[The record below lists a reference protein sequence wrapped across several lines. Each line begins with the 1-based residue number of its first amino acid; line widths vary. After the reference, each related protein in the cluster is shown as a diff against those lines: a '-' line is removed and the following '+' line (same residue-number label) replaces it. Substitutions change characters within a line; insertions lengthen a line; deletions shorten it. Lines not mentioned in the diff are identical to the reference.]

1 MTFSPM
7 HQLHSNKTPIK
18 SSNLRTSSIPLLV
31 GVTKLWSP
39 VPFRIGKVQKE
50 TTLNGSLVKVVLSL
64 FSLVAKGKS
73 NYCIYTG
80 QRTIDTILSTI
91 PRRFPSI
98 SY

>member
-1 MTFSPM
+1 LATELQEKKIMTFSPM

-50 TTLNGSLVKVVLSL
+50 
-64 FSLVAKGKS
+64 
-73 NYCIYTG
+73 
-80 QRTIDTILSTI
+80 QI
-91 PRRFPSI
+91 P
-98 SY
+98 